1 MSILNSGTA
10 LERITK
16 FLRKVFKGKPATTA
30 ELNKTARNLGLN
42 EKEVDRVIAAFKS
55 EETTD
60 LNKVDDLMDS
70 TKVDDAN
77 LTKAS
82 DRVDTM
88 SGDDLLREAQTA
100 QLDITAPLTR
110 SMSDPSDVK
119 GIANLKGVAGR
130 GNSDAVVGMPEG
142 IERSIKFVGE
152 RTGLPDS
159 IVKKALKVKMMEGYE
174 AGNYKGLANEAEDMK
189 AYIDTQIMGDDTLT
203 FLEEIEQIGKELIDS
218 RGVGSMTEAF
228 DNAMDAK
235 TVIDKAKGGRVG
247 YTTGGFTQL
256 ASAPD
261 PMAER
266 GDMLENMAM
275 ERYGKPFDS
284 LPEVIQIQ
292 LIEDVNEFNEA
303 NIPYAKGGRV
313 GFNMGGYASFK
324 EVIEQ
329 FAEGLSQEEFD
340 LFIEMP
346 RDKQIEIMTN
356 AGVLRDDYNVGGP
369 VPPQRGPMQA
379 GIGQMFKKR

>member
-16 FLRKVFKGKPATTA
+16 FLKKVFKGKPATTA

-42 EKEVDRVIAAFKS
+42 EKEVERVIAAFKS

-60 LNKVDDLMDS
+60 LNKVDDLMNS

-77 LTKAS
+77 LTKAL

-88 SGDDLLREAQTA
+88 SGDDLLREAQIGKF
-100 QLDITAPLTR
+100 DITSPLTR
-110 SMSDPSDVK
+110 TVTDVGDFKNAGIVTRK
-119 GIANLKGVAGR
+119 GPAGR
-130 GNSDAVVGMPEG
+130 GNSDEVVGMSEG

-235 TVIDKAKGGRVG
+235 KITDKAKGGRVG
-247 YTTGGFTQL
+247 YTIGGLTQL

-313 GFNMGGYASFK
+313 GLRSGGEAGILDDADEHSFRMFNKPYK
-324 EVIEQ
+324 ELNAIE
-329 FAEGLSQEEFD
+329 LEEFD
-340 LFIEMP
+340 EEMA
-346 RDKQIEIMTN
+346 R
-356 AGVLRDDYNVGGP
+356 LRSKFMAVGGP
-369 VPPQRGPMQA
+369 VTPQRGPMQA
-379 GIGQMFKKR
+379 GIGQMFKKK

>member
-10 LERITK
+10 LDRIVK
-16 FLRKVFKGKPATTA
+16 FLKKVFKGKPATIA
-30 ELNKTARNLGLN
+30 ELQKTARNIGIN

-77 LTKAS
+77 LTKAL

-119 GIANLKGVAGR
+119 GVANLKGPAGR
-130 GNSDAVVGMPEG
+130 NNSDAVVGMPDG
-142 IERSIKFVGE
+142 VERSIKFVGE

-159 IVKKALKVKMMEGYE
+159 IVKKALKIKMMEGYE

-189 AYIDTQIMGDDTLT
+189 AFVDTQIMGDDTLT
-203 FLEEIEQIGKELIDS
+203 FLEEIEQIGKELIDD

-235 TVIDKAKGGRVG
+235 KITDKAKGGRVG
-247 YTTGGFTQL
+247 
-256 ASAPD
+256 
-261 PMAER
+261 
-266 GDMLENMAM
+266 
-275 ERYGKPFDS
+275 FD
-284 LPEVIQIQ
+284 
-292 LIEDVNEFNEA
+292 
-303 NIPYAKGGRV
+303 
-313 GFNMGGYASFK
+313 MGGYASFK

-356 AGVLRDDYNVGGP
+356 AGVLRDDYNFGGRVGLSEGGEPSMERVLELEEQGFSYEEAYEIAMQELLDYKGGFAAGGP
-369 VPPQRGPMQA
+369 VAPQRGPMHA

>member
-16 FLRKVFKGKPATTA
+16 FLKKVFKGKPATTA

-42 EKEVDRVIAAFKS
+42 EKEVERVIAAFKS

-60 LNKVDDLMDS
+60 LNKVDDLMNS

-77 LTKAS
+77 LTKAL

-110 SMSDPSDVK
+110 TVTDPSDLK
-119 GIANLKGVAGR
+119 SAGIVNLKGVAGR
-130 GNSDAVVGMPEG
+130 SNSDAVVGMPDG
-142 IERSIKFVGE
+142 VERSIKFVGE

-203 FLEEIEQIGKELIDS
+203 FLEEIEQIGKELIDD

-228 DNAMDAK
+228 DNAMDVK
-235 TVIDKAKGGRVG
+235 PRQDKAKGGRI
-247 YTTGGFTQL
+247 GF
-256 ASAPD
+256 D
-261 PMAER
+261 
-266 GDMLENMAM
+266 
-275 ERYGKPFDS
+275 
-284 LPEVIQIQ
+284 
-292 LIEDVNEFNEA
+292 
-303 NIPYAKGGRV
+303 
-313 GFNMGGYASFK
+313 MGGYASFK

-356 AGVLRDDYNVGGP
+356 AGVLRDDYNFGGP
-369 VPPQRGPMQA
+369 VPPQRGPMHA

>member
-16 FLRKVFKGKPATTA
+16 FLRKVFKGKPATTT

-42 EKEVDRVIAAFKS
+42 EKEVERVIAAFKS

-77 LTKAS
+77 LTKAL

-119 GIANLKGVAGR
+119 GIVNLKGVAGR

-189 AYIDTQIMGDDTLT
+189 AYIDTQIMGDDTIT

-235 TVIDKAKGGRVG
+235 TRLDKAKGGR
-247 YTTGGFTQL
+247 
-256 ASAPD
+256 
-261 PMAER
+261 
-266 GDMLENMAM
+266 
-275 ERYGKPFDS
+275 
-284 LPEVIQIQ
+284 I
-292 LIEDVNEFNEA
+292 
-303 NIPYAKGGRV
+303 

>member
-16 FLRKVFKGKPATTA
+16 FLKKVFKGKPATTA

-42 EKEVDRVIAAFKS
+42 EKEVERVIAAFKS
-55 EETTD
+55 EEITD
-60 LNKVDDLMDS
+60 LNKVDDLMNS

-77 LTKAS
+77 LTKAL

-110 SMSDPSDVK
+110 TVTDPSDLK
-119 GIANLKGVAGR
+119 NAGIVNLKGVAGR
-130 GNSDAVVGMPEG
+130 SNSDAVVGMPDG
-142 IERSIKFVGE
+142 VERSIKFVGE

-203 FLEEIEQIGKELIDS
+203 FLEEIEQIGKELIDD

-228 DNAMDAK
+228 DNAMDVK
-235 TVIDKAKGGRVG
+235 PRQDKAKGGRI
-247 YTTGGFTQL
+247 GF
-256 ASAPD
+256 D
-261 PMAER
+261 
-266 GDMLENMAM
+266 
-275 ERYGKPFDS
+275 
-284 LPEVIQIQ
+284 
-292 LIEDVNEFNEA
+292 
-303 NIPYAKGGRV
+303 
-313 GFNMGGYASFK
+313 MGGYASFK

-356 AGVLRDDYNVGGP
+356 AGVLRDDYNFGGP
-369 VPPQRGPMQA
+369 VAPQRGPMHA
-379 GIGQMFKKR
+379 GVGQMFKKR

>member
-16 FLRKVFKGKPATTA
+16 FLKKVFKGKPATTA

-42 EKEVDRVIAAFKS
+42 EKEVERVIAAFKS
-55 EETTD
+55 EEITD
-60 LNKVDDLMDS
+60 LNKVDDLMNS
-70 TKVDDAN
+70 TSARNQSSAETFNIADASKKETSLDLIKRGIDKGQINVVNPKVDDAN
-77 LTKAS
+77 LTKAL

-110 SMSDPSDVK
+110 TVTDPSDFK
-119 GIANLKGVAGR
+119 NAGIVSLKGVAGR
-130 GNSDAVVGMPEG
+130 SNSDAVVGMPDG
-142 IERSIKFVGE
+142 IQRSIKFVGE

-203 FLEEIEQIGKELIDS
+203 FLEEIEQIGKELIDD

-228 DNAMDAK
+228 DNAMDVK
-235 TVIDKAKGGRVG
+235 PRQDKAKGGRI
-247 YTTGGFTQL
+247 GF
-256 ASAPD
+256 D
-261 PMAER
+261 
-266 GDMLENMAM
+266 
-275 ERYGKPFDS
+275 
-284 LPEVIQIQ
+284 
-292 LIEDVNEFNEA
+292 
-303 NIPYAKGGRV
+303 
-313 GFNMGGYASFK
+313 MGGYASFK

-356 AGVLRDDYNVGGP
+356 AGVLRDDYNFGGP
-369 VPPQRGPMQA
+369 VPPQRGPMHA